1 MMKVPLIPYQRP
13 VPKILLRSVP
23 QKEPETTANKKRN
36 PAAMVTKAAKHKFTA
51 TNIED
56 ITKKPEPVQ
65 KLWHLLAKLDPNGDL
80 WTDNKGI
87 VAVDG
92 STAKDSPDRTPK
104 ALKLN
109 AEDTETVTSF
119 AIYDGPEPDDAKL
132 ATGLI
137 FTVYQLVEVAFAAG
151 IQYEAARL
159 TSAMTAAANGPVD
172 EDEDDEFDDED
183 GADED
188 MEEVSDEEDVIDE
201 DDDDDD
207 DE

>member
-1 MMKVPLIPYQRP
+1 
-13 VPKILLRSVP
+13 
-23 QKEPETTANKKRN
+23 
-36 PAAMVTKAAKHKFTA
+36 MVTKAAKNKFTA

-65 KLWHLLAKLDPNGDL
+65 KLWHFLAKLDPNGDL

-87 VAVDG
+87 VAIDG
-92 STAKDSPDRTPK
+92 STAKESPERTPK

-109 AEDTETVTSF
+109 AEDTETATSF
-119 AIYDGPEPDDAKL
+119 AIYDGPEPDNAKL

-159 TSAMTAAANGPVD
+159 TNAMTAAATKPGD
-172 EDEDDEFDDED
+172 DDDDDEFDDEGED
-183 GADED
+183 SVDED
-188 MEEVSDEEDVIDE
+188 MEEVSDEDDVIDDE
-201 DDDDDD
+201 DDDDD
-207 DE
+207 E